1 MIRGLDLSCLWPLG
15 QHKNSLW
22 MDKTMGMGMAW
33 GVIISHFRDKA
44 DASERAGYGF
54 TAAAAAA
61 AASSSEEI
69 SIQLT
74 SSRDYE
80 LRLVVR
86 AASG

>member
-22 MDKTMGMGMAW
+22 MDKTMGMAW

-44 DASERAGYGF
+44 DASERAGQGF

-61 AASSSEEI
+61 AASSEEI

>member
-22 MDKTMGMGMAW
+22 MDKTMGMAW

-86 AASG
+86 DASG